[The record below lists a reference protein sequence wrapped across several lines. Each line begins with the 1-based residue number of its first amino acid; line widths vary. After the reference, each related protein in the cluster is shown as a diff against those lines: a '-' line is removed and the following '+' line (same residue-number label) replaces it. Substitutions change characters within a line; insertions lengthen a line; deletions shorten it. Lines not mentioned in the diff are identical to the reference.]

1 MNKGKLFKYVSNIAF
16 GLGAALAAVAFYFI
30 ISARANLPAG
40 VCPVN
45 NNLPLIIPA
54 LALLLV
60 SFVTSF
66 FAVKKSKGTKP
77 EKQTDK
83 AE

>member
-1 MNKGKLFKYVSNIAF
+1 MNKGKLFKYISNISF

-30 ISARANLPAG
+30 FSARANLPAG

-45 NNLPLIIPA
+45 NNLPFIIPA
-54 LALLLV
+54 LVLLLIA
-60 SFVTSF
+60 FVTSF
-66 FAVKKSKGTKP
+66 FAEKKAKRNRPSG
-77 EKQTDK
+77 K